1 MIDKKTNNK
10 LSKVFNEKERKAGWW
25 SRNRR
30 KKLTS
35 DIVKVLME
43 FDVQSAWAHKAFVS
57 AQEKRPKNIT
67 VYVEFAKATEE
78 GFANKVDMA
87 MDKAFPRK
95 KINVIDVKSLLP
107 SVKEFAFRDVDKI
120 L

>member
-10 LSKVFNEKERKAGWW
+10 LSKVLTGKERKASWW

-30 KKLTS
+30 KKLTN
-35 DIVKVLME
+35 DIVKVLTE
-43 FDVQSAWAHKAFVS
+43 FEVRSAWAHKAFVS